1 MGGCQRSRN
10 EKVFAIMALRIF
22 QPNRDEVAQD
32 WQKLHNDKLYN
43 LYSLLNTIRM
53 IMPIRMRWE
62 RHVVFMAEECIQN
75 LRWKT

>member
-1 MGGCQRSRN
+1 
-10 EKVFAIMALRIF
+10 MALRIF

-32 WQKLHNDKLYN
+32 WQKLHNEKLYN

-53 IMPIRMRWE
+53 ITSRRLRWE
-62 RHVVFMAEECIQN
+62 RHVPHMGEECTQN